1 MLKFLNRPYPF
12 TFIPSRRIKQII
24 PIGFCVFLFLILF
37 KPFGLGNNPDYIIFS
52 AYMVTCAAFAGLLTT
67 VLIPLAFPKYFE
79 ESKWTLKR
87 NLLWVIGINI
97 IFVIVMFPALN
108 IFLILKYNSFQ
119 ELTFKNFLWWL
130 HIQLILGVTLGII
143 INLFN
148 QNYLL
153 RKHLKIAGDINSIVQ
168 KEKYEKI
175 ELNIENAITNN
186 EKNQIEFEIDKSNKV
201 RFGVDNLIY
210 VEALGNY
217 INIAYNSKENRKITV
232 RETISNVEKKT
243 YSSKLIYKPHRSYL
257 INLKF
262 IKNIT
267 GDSQGLK
274 IHLKGFEKV
283 IPVSRNRIKEFRKL
297 ATDIESL

>member
-1 MLKFLNRPYPF
+1 MLEFLNRPYPF
-12 TFIPSRRIKQII
+12 TFTPSRRIKQII
-24 PIGFCVFLFLILF
+24 PIGICVFLFLILF

-67 VLIPLAFPKYFE
+67 VLIPLTFPKYFD

-97 IFVIVMFPALN
+97 IFVIIMFPALN

-130 HIQLILGVTLGII
+130 HIQLIIGVTLGII

-153 RKHLKIAGDINSIVQ
+153 KKHHKIATTINSET
-168 KEKYEKI
+168 KKEKI
-175 ELNIENAITNN
+175 EQTEANIENTVRNN
-186 EKNQIEFEIDKSNKV
+186 EASQLEFEIDKFNKV
-201 RFGVDNLIY
+201 IISVDKLIFI
-210 VEALGNY
+210 EALGNY
-217 INIAYNSKENRKITV
+217 INIAYYANENKKITV
-232 RETISNVEKKT
+232 RETISNIEKKI
-243 YSSKLIYKPHRSYL
+243 SNSKIIYKPHRSYL
-257 INLKF
+257 VNLHF
-262 IKNIT
+262 IENIT

-274 IHLKGFEKV
+274 IHLKGFEKI
-283 IPVSRNRIKEFRKL
+283 IPVSRNKINEFKKL
-297 ATDIESL
+297 IVDII

>member
-130 HIQLILGVTLGII
+130 HIQLMLGVTLGII

-153 RKHLKIAGDINSIVQ
+153 RKHFKIAGDINSIVQ

-175 ELNIENAITNN
+175 ELNIENDVTNN
-186 EKNQIEFEIDKSNKV
+186 ENNQIEFKIDKFNKV

-210 VEALGNY
+210 AEALGNY
-217 INIAYNSKENRKITV
+217 TNIAYHSKENRKINI
-232 RETISNVEKKT
+232 RETISNVEKET
-243 YSSKLIYKPHRSYL
+243 SSSKIIYKPHRSYL
-257 INLKF
+257 VNLQF
-262 IKNIT
+262 IENIT

-283 IPVSRNRIKEFRKL
+283 IPVSRNKIKEFRTL
-297 ATDIESL
+297 VTAVL